1 MYDSRKLCAMKK
13 TFETI
18 HLAVACLALLLPLHL
33 RAQQT
38 GTVPECRS
46 ANCSLRGSQS
56 APSQG
61 SSNSANRNQ
70 QIQNAIGAFGAAMEQ
85 SAKQQA
91 ERERRQAA
99 EDARR
104 QQLEQ
109 ARQQE
114 IERLQREFERK
125 QAEQERKQQ
134 IDQQVKAALQQAQ
147 QDPSLNPFGQSP
159 GGGASS
165 ANNASV
171 GNSTSSAD
179 SSENLTGQSC
189 RWLVVRDEET
199 CNSRLCFY
207 SEGQTVAWGSRAYRC
222 DAGRWAMLRDCN
234 QSTSDL
240 RKNECLRDIVSIF
253 GTPDSKEKAAP
264 KIYQQ
269 D

>member
-85 SAKQQA
+85 SARQQA
-91 ERERRQAA
+91 EREQRQAE

-104 QQLEQ
+104 QQ
-109 ARQQE
+109 
-114 IERLQREFERK
+114 
-125 QAEQERKQQ
+125 AEQIRQNQINQQ
-134 IDQQVKAALQQAQ
+134 MQSAAARAQ
-147 QDPSLNPFGQSP
+147 SDPVLNPFGNAPSGSFQPSAGSTP
-159 GGGASS
+159 SGNPSASI
-165 ANNASV
+165 NPND
-171 GNSTSSAD
+171 NF
-179 SSENLTGQSC
+179 TGQPC
-189 RWLVVRDEET
+189 RWFVVRDEES
-199 CNSRLCFY
+199 CSSRSCFY
-207 SEGQTVAWGSRAYRC
+207 SEGQTVALGPRAYRC
-222 DAGRWAMLRDCN
+222 ESGRWALIRDCN
-234 QSTSDL
+234 QAPLEHQKTACQSDIA
-240 RKNECLRDIVSIF
+240 RTHGVPGAKE
-253 GTPDSKEKAAP
+253 TPAQRVYS
-264 KIYQQ
+264 Q